1 MRFSAKN
8 YERAFPRDQVKP
20 VKVEVATKPGN
31 VIEEAEKA
39 GETEPEPE
47 IEETTGSEE
56 IPEDIKIYKEGSED

>member
-31 VIEEAEKA
+31 VIEEAEELKPEP
-39 GETEPEPE
+39 ETEPEQIAPE
-47 IEETTGSEE
+47 HV
-56 IPEDIKIYKEGSED
+56 PEQEGAEDGNE

>member
-39 GETEPEPE
+39 TETEPEHE
-47 IEETTGSEE
+47 IEGITGSEE
-56 IPEDIKIYKEGSED
+56 IQDIKIKEGSDE